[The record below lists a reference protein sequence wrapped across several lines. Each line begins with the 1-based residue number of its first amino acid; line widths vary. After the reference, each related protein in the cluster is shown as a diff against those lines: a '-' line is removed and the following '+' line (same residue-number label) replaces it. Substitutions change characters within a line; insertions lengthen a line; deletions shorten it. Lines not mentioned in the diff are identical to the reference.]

1 MNERHSATSHRHML
15 RLMLLCLALLLAGCA
30 SPVRLMP
37 TPVSFSSGEVDPF
50 VHAGTSAPGTDV
62 PVLYVTNRVAVIE
75 KPDPI
80 YTILPSERLRMGVAH
95 VRIGDEN
102 LDWETLHRLSTS
114 DDPDDRPI
122 VRLDWLQPMV
132 SLAPKDLVA
141 DSGDAKAFFALVDK
155 ALAQLQRQIGRRSA
169 ANRGANARPSRG

>member
-15 RLMLLCLALLLAGCA
+15 RLMLLCFALLLAGCA

-50 VHAGTSAPGTDV
+50 AQAGTSARGTDV

-80 YTILPSERLRMGVAH
+80 YTCLLY
-95 VRIGDEN
+95 
-102 LDWETLHRLSTS
+102 TS
-114 DDPDDRPI
+114 D
-122 VRLDWLQPMV
+122 
-132 SLAPKDLVA
+132 AA
-141 DSGDAKAFFALVDK
+141 DE
-155 ALAQLQRQIGRRSA
+155 
-169 ANRGANARPSRG
+169 